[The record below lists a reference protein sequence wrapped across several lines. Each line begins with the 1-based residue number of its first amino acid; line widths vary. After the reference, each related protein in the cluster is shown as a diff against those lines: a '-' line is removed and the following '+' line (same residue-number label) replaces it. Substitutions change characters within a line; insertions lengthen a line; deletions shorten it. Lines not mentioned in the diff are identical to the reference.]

1 MVQPGS
7 DLDVL
12 LDHLLFSV
20 RAKATLEALE
30 VRIADLKKL
39 LGLRLCMKY
48 WLRLLSCK
56 GPSKLKNAFVTYQNF
71 KLFGLGTC

>member
-1 MVQPGS
+1 MIQPGF

-20 RAKATLEALE
+20 RAKAKLAALE

-39 LGLRLCMKY
+39 LGCVY
-48 WLRLLSCK
+48 
-56 GPSKLKNAFVTYQNF
+56 V
-71 KLFGLGTC
+71 

>member
-20 RAKATLEALE
+20 RAKATFEALE

-39 LGLRLCMKY
+39 LGCVY
-48 WLRLLSCK
+48 
-56 GPSKLKNAFVTYQNF
+56 V
-71 KLFGLGTC
+71 

>member
-1 MVQPGS
+1 MRDRDGTTRLS
-7 DLDVL
+7 
-12 LDHLLFSV
+12 LLFSV
-20 RAKATLEALE
+20 RTNAKLEALE

-56 GPSKLKNAFVTYQNF
+56 GPSKLKNAFVIIKIF